1 MFEDS
6 KLFYWKE
13 AKNELLKLIDNAT
26 LAQIKT
32 EPNLDGD
39 KDCKLQ
45 WRLSG
50 IFGLADMLKEM
61 LSEGDGEKDAEEDV

>member
-6 KLFYWKE
+6 NLFYWKE
-13 AKNELLKLIDNAT
+13 AKNELLKLIDKAT

-32 EPNLDGD
+32 VPNLDGD

-50 IFGLADMLKEM
+50 IFGMADMLKEM
-61 LSEGDGEKDAEEDV
+61 LSEWDGEKDAEEDV

>member
-13 AKNELLKLIDNAT
+13 AKNELLKLIDRAT

-32 EPNLDGD
+32 VPNLDGD

-50 IFGLADMLKEM
+50 IFGMADMLKEM
-61 LSEGDGEKDAEEDV
+61 LSEGDEKDAEEDV